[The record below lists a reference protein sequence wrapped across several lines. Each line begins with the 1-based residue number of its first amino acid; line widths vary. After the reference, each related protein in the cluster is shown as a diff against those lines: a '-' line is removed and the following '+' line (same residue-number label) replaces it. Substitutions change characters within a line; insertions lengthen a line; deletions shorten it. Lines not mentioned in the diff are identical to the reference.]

1 MLCIPCQRIA
11 TNTKLAYLSN
21 SHLLIKQLM
30 LCFSIKSAL
39 FLIFSSSA
47 TLAVDSTR
55 TFEPNTFI
63 LSVSVAVLAM
73 RMRAFSRR
81 FGWLTPTFFS
91 RRKPF
96 DESVCV
102 CVGVMDNLLT
112 MCTSKT
118 TLINKW
124 VNLEM
129 DLYART
135 LTHTHSHLPPG
146 K

>member
-1 MLCIPCQRIA
+1 MLYIPCQRIA

-39 FLIFSSSA
+39 FLIFSFSA

-55 TFEPNTFI
+55 TFEPKAFI
-63 LSVSVAVLAM
+63 LSVSMAVLAM

-81 FGWLTPTFFS
+81 STFFS

-102 CVGVMDNLLT
+102 CVWRGDGQFTYNVYIKNNTYQQMGKFGDGF
-112 MCTSKT
+112 
-118 TLINKW
+118 
-124 VNLEM
+124 V
-129 DLYART
+129 R
-135 LTHTHSHLPPG
+135 THTHTHTLTPSSR
-146 K
+146 

>member
-1 MLCIPCQRIA
+1 MLYIPCQRIA

-39 FLIFSSSA
+39 FLIFSFSA

-63 LSVSVAVLAM
+63 LSVSMAVLAM

-91 RRKPF
+91 RRKPLMK
-96 DESVCV
+96 VCV
-102 CVGVMDNLLT
+102 CVWRGDGQFTYNVYIKNNTYQQMGKFGDGF
-112 MCTSKT
+112 
-118 TLINKW
+118 
-124 VNLEM
+124 V
-129 DLYART
+129 R
-135 LTHTHSHLPPG
+135 THTHTFLQVSE
-146 K
+146 